1 VLIAES
7 IIFFLLADSADLFQN
22 ESASRRNHE
31 KWKNFLNDGDNIFR
45 PANSRQWNVKMGNKK
60 ILVVDDERDMRIFI
74 SAVVET
80 LGCEALTAKDGAEAL
95 QKANSNPPALV
106 ILDVM
111 MPKIDDG
118 IQTYR
123 QFRTDPKLSNIP
135 IIMLSAIA
143 QKTFLHSIRMLSPQ
157 KGLPVAEP
165 EGYMEKPPDA
175 DELGRMITRLLPAVN
190 NWENGCSNL

>member
-1 VLIAES
+1 
-7 IIFFLLADSADLFQN
+7 
-22 ESASRRNHE
+22 
-31 KWKNFLNDGDNIFR
+31 
-45 PANSRQWNVKMGNKK
+45 MGNKK
-60 ILVVDDERDMRIFI
+60 ILIVDDERDMRIFI

-190 NWENGCSNL
+190 NRENGCSNL